1 MEKNRLGI
9 SVSKKVGN
17 SVVRHRIARLL
28 RESFRLND
36 EKFHSSWD
44 IVVVA
49 RMGAK
54 GKKYSDIESAFL
66 HLAKLHGIYNNE
78 AVIDSVN
85 KKLNVIRDIT
95 SRMDIKNLEVIHTR
109 AEDLASKKE
118 YREMFDVATTRAVS
132 NLSTILEYM
141 LPFVKVGGLAICM
154 KGPNYK
160 EELEEAKRLSEK
172 FCDAIIAV
180 SRIAPVD
187 LEHYIT
193 TKAEWYIPAEKAVIL
208 KLADGIYSK

>member
-1 MEKNRLGI
+1 MAESIKKNDEFKKVYQCGKSYANKYLVMYIHKNNMEKNRLGI

-54 GKKYSDIESAFL
+54 GKNYRDIESALL

-78 AVIDSVN
+78 KIIDTAN
-85 KKLNVIRDIT
+85 
-95 SRMDIKNLEVIHTR
+95 
-109 AEDLASKKE
+109 
-118 YREMFDVATTRAVS
+118 
-132 NLSTILEYM
+132 
-141 LPFVKVGGLAICM
+141 
-154 KGPNYK
+154 
-160 EELEEAKRLSEK
+160 
-172 FCDAIIAV
+172 
-180 SRIAPVD
+180 
-187 LEHYIT
+187 
-193 TKAEWYIPAEKAVIL
+193 
-208 KLADGIYSK
+208 